1 MPVQPADLLECAR
14 ELAGRS
20 NEADWRA
27 AASRAYYAM
36 FHRMRAIAVSEIGY
50 QPPQGNTS
58 VHRHL
63 QDALRRGSR
72 RHRRFADHLRYS
84 AADRIQADYDLSSLF
99 NKATANGAVGRA
111 RAALNIPGPAK

>member
-1 MPVQPADLLECAR
+1 MLECAR

-50 QPPQGNTS
+50 QPPHGNTS

-63 QDALRRGSR
+63 QNALRGGTK
-72 RHRRFADHLRYS
+72 RHRRFADHLRNS
-84 AADRIQADYDLSSLF
+84 SVDRIQADYDVSSLF
-99 NKATANGAVGRA
+99 NKATANSAVSRA
-111 RAALNIPGPAK
+111 RIVLDWTKPAE